1 MRWRDSIRLKWAER
15 RKRVRKEKWLMS
27 LSEPARMMYLA
38 NESIEKHPPPRK
50 ITIDLKDIPL
60 EERRRQGLPLD

>member
-1 MRWRDSIRLKWAER
+1 M
-15 RKRVRKEKWLMS
+15 RKEKWLRSMS
-27 LSEPARMMYLA
+27 PLGRLMQEAR
-38 NESIEKHPPPRK
+38 EKIEKYPPPPS